1 MMLLN
6 RPVGR
11 GTDITFP
18 TTVSNNKNFW
28 LLLRPPDGPSNSRL
42 GQLSFGI
49 VPPLQ
54 IELLRTSTTAIAIL
68 IHFVH
73 KRQHTQLGMQSLINP
88 SGGCTGVHM
97 MIFVPHTY
105 VPARG

>member
-11 GTDITFP
+11 GTYTTFP
-18 TTVSNNKNFW
+18 TAVSNNKDFR
-28 LLLRPPDGPSNSRL
+28 LLLGPPDGPSNSGFREL
-42 GQLSFGI
+42 AFGI

-68 IHFVH
+68 VHFVH
-73 KRQHTQLGMQSLINP
+73 KRQHTQLGMQSLINS
-88 SGGCTGVHM
+88 SGGCASVGM
-97 MIFVPHTY
+97 MILIPHTHIS
-105 VPARG
+105 ARR